1 MRRVQGLEDGRRL
14 AFTPIREAQGVS
26 GEALNPLL
34 PRTRDAQIFYDWAEI
49 TFGRVI
55 VKVLP

>member
-1 MRRVQGLEDGRRL
+1 MEDGRRL